1 MAFDTILFDLD
12 GTLTDPGIGITNS
25 IAYALE
31 QRGMPVPPRE
41 QLFRFIGPPL
51 LKEFQKVY
59 GVTEAEARELVAQ
72 FRVYFES
79 RGIFE
84 NRMYDGIPEMLQRL
98 RDHGCRLVLATSK
111 PEVFAE
117 QVLEHFSLRQ
127 YFTAVAG
134 STIDEGRTDKA
145 EVIAYALDKLEA
157 AGRPLMVGDRRHD
170 VVGAQANNIPCLGVL
185 YGYGSRQELTEAG
198 AVRLAE
204 TVEDVAD
211 LALSLDF

>member
-51 LKEFQKVY
+51 LDEFQKVY

-84 NRMYDGIPEMLQRL
+84 NRMYEGIPEMLQRL

-145 EVIAYALDKLEA
+145 EVIAYALGKLEA

-170 VVGAQANNIPCLGVL
+170 VVGAQANKIPCLGVL

>member
-1 MAFDTILFDLD
+1 MTFDTILFDLD

-31 QRGMPVPPRE
+31 QSNMPVPPRE
-41 QLFRFIGPPL
+41 QLYQFIGPPL
-51 LKEFQKVY
+51 LEEFQKVY
-59 GVTEAEARELVAQ
+59 GVTEAEARALVAQ

-117 QVLEHFSLRQ
+117 QVLEHFGLRS

-145 EVIAYALDKLEA
+145 EVIAYALGKLDV
-157 AGRPLMVGDRRHD
+157 AGRPLMVGDRKHD
-170 VVGAQANNIPCLGVL
+170 VVGARTNGIPCLGVL
-185 YGYGSRQELTEAG
+185 YGYGSRQELLGAG

-204 TVEDVAD
+204 QVSDVAD
-211 LALSLDF
+211 IILAPEF

>member
-31 QRGMPVPPRE
+31 QCGMPVPPRE
-41 QLFRFIGPPL
+41 KLYRFIGPPL
-51 LKEFQKVY
+51 LDEFQKVC
-59 GVTEAEARELVAQ
+59 GVTETGARELVAQ
-72 FRVYFES
+72 FRVYFQS

-84 NRMYDGIPEMLQRL
+84 NRMYDGIPQMLQRL
-98 RDHGCRLVLATSK
+98 QDHGCRLVLATSK

-117 QVLEHFSLRQ
+117 QVLDHFSLRP

-145 EVIAYALDKLEA
+145 EVIAYALGKLGSP
-157 AGRPLMVGDRRHD
+157 GRPLMVGDRKHD
-170 VVGAQANNIPCLGVL
+170 VAGAHANGLPCLGVL

-198 AVRLAE
+198 ADRLAAA
-204 TVEDVAD
+204 VPDVAD
-211 LALSLDF
+211 VILSQNF

>member
-51 LKEFQKVY
+51 LDEFQKVF
-59 GVTEAEARELVAQ
+59 GVTEAEAREMVAQ

-84 NRMYDGIPEMLQRL
+84 NRMYDGIPKMLQRL

-117 QVLEHFSLRQ
+117 QVLEHFSMRQ
-127 YFTAVAG
+127 YFSAVAG

-145 EVIAYALDKLEA
+145 DVIAYALGKLETV
-157 AGRPLMVGDRRHD
+157 GRPLMVGDRRHD
-170 VVGAQANNIPCLGVL
+170 VVGAKANGIPCLGVL
-185 YGYGSRQELTEAG
+185 YGYGSQQELTEAG
-198 AVRLAE
+198 AARLAE
-204 TVEDVAD
+204 TVEDVAE
-211 LALSLDF
+211 LALSMDF

>member
-41 QLFRFIGPPL
+41 RLYRFIGPPL
-51 LKEFQKVY
+51 LDEFQKVY
-59 GVTEAEARELVAQ
+59 GVSEAEARELVAQ
-72 FRVYFES
+72 FRVYFQS
-79 RGIFE
+79 RGIYE

-98 RDHGCRLVLATSK
+98 LNHGCRLVLATSK

-117 QVLEHFSLRQ
+117 QVLEHFSLRK

-134 STIDEGRTDKA
+134 STIEEGRTDKA
-145 EVIAYALDKLEA
+145 EVIAYALDKLEET
-157 AGRPLMVGDRRHD
+157 GRPLMVGDRKHD
-170 VVGAQANNIPCLGVL
+170 VMGAQTNGIPCLGVL
-185 YGYGSRQELTEAG
+185 YGYGSREELTEAG
-198 AVRLAE
+198 ADRLAAE
-204 TVEDVAD
+204 VPDVAD
-211 LALSLDF
+211 LILSPEF

>member
-25 IAYALE
+25 IAYALK

-41 QLFRFIGPPL
+41 KLYRFIGPPL
-51 LKEFQKVY
+51 LEEFQKVY
-59 GVTEAEARELVAQ
+59 GVDEAGARDLVAQ
-72 FRVYFES
+72 FRVYFQS

-84 NRMYDGIPEMLQRL
+84 NRMYDGIQEMLQRL
-98 RDHGCRLVLATSK
+98 CSAGCRLVLATSK

-117 QVLEHFSLRQ
+117 QVLEHFGLRT

-145 EVIAYALDKLEA
+145 EVIAYALDKLEEI
-157 AGRPLMVGDRRHD
+157 GRPLMVGDRRHD
-170 VVGAQANNIPCLGVL
+170 VLGARANGIPCLGVL

-198 AVRLAE
+198 AARLASE
-204 TVEDVAD
+204 VADVAD
-211 LALSLDF
+211 LVLSPEF